1 MALASSGSLTLN
13 EIHIEAGGSSGTA
26 CTINDSDIRG
36 LQPGAGKTI
45 NTNSGTAI
53 EIADFHGATN
63 DPRISLT
70 GSAYQTG
77 TLTIQEHYSS
87 FSLGPYTSYTS
98 RINGYIH
105 PSVAS
110 STASTMPSSGLGAWI
125 SSGNPNYRNINVLK
139 FYQITSPG
147 FGYGPSSTVYL
158 LFDTAV
164 FNSGWTDIKLYH
176 PYNNFSNP
184 YVFPRTAATYGYSG
198 SAGVGNGTTSFT
210 WHNYPTPMSSNGSD
224 NVLFG
229 SPRVNA
235 LQGTSYQT
243 VTIS

>member
-1 MALASSGSLTLN
+1 MPLASSGSLTLN
-13 EIHIEAGGSSGTA
+13 EIHVEAGGTSGTA

-36 LQPGAGKTI
+36 LQAGTGKTI

-63 DPRISLT
+63 DPRINLT

-77 TLTIQEHYSS
+77 TMTIQTHYSS
-87 FSLGPYTSYTS
+87 YSLGPYVSYTS
-98 RINGYIH
+98 RINGYVD
-105 PSVAS
+105 SSRASMVAS
-110 STASTMPSSGLGAWI
+110 SMPSGGLGAWI
-125 SSGNPNYRNINVLK
+125 SSGNPNYRNVNVLA
-139 FYQITSPG
+139 FYQITGPG
-147 FGYGPSSTVYL
+147 FGFGPGSSVYL
-158 LFDTAV
+158 YLDTPI

-184 YVFPRTAATYGYSG
+184 YTFPRTAATYSYNST
-198 SAGVGNGTTSFT
+198 GTYYT
-210 WHNYPTPMSSNGSD
+210 WSNYPTPMSNNQHD

-229 SPRVNA
+229 SPRYNA
-235 LQGTSYQT
+235 LPGTDYQT